1 MLQEEEEKSV
11 KKPDVRKILPI
22 ALICLFGGI
31 FVFSGVML
39 FRSLAEYRKENAEQS
54 RIEQDFL
61 VWSPPEVTQSASASS
76 EQTTGPSSAPAE
88 STSESFSSVPET
100 AELTSEPVPATAPGF
115 SVDWQALSRVNPDVV
130 GWIWIPDT
138 GVNYPVLLGDDNA
151 QYLYSTLE
159 GEYARF
165 GSIFADYRT
174 ASAFWDKNTVVY
186 GHNGGY
192 GVKFG
197 CLTDYLDTGFFDDH
211 STLFILTPEENI
223 EYRVY
228 SAYVTKSTG
237 NPYTLS
243 FDSDTAFESFLD
255 RTVADSAVPSDT
267 LPGADDKILTL
278 STCTNN
284 ARDERFVVHAFR
296 VN

>member
-1 MLQEEEEKSV
+1 MLQGEEEKSV
-11 KKPDVRKILPI
+11 KKPDVKKILPI

-61 VWSPPEVTQSASASS
+61 VWSPPEVTQSTSA
-76 EQTTGPSSAPAE
+76 SSAPAE
-88 STSESFSSVPET
+88 STSESSSSVPET
-100 AELTSEPVPATAPGF
+100 AELTSEPVPETAPGF

-174 ASAFWDKNTVVY
+174 DSPFLDKNTVVY

-197 CLTDYLDTGFFDDH
+197 CLTDYLDPGFFDDH
-211 STLFILTPEENI
+211 RTLFILTPEGNI

-255 RTVADSAVPSDT
+255 RTVADSAVPSEL